1 MKLNCNKT
9 NQGLTQLKIFDKED
23 LCIACHEF
31 RLKGQF
37 LDSFSHWPKNTFHYF
52 DDISQVLLCPLL
64 NTLPPSHV
72 AVYFLI
78 DWVCTY
84 LGQYRV
90 TTNSLDSRYP
100 ELIYWSSY
108 FLFFSDPLLDMKV
121 TTATAAIINKTPTQL
136 AIPTAMFDN
145 FPPSLTPT

>member
-1 MKLNCNKT
+1 M
-9 NQGLTQLKIFDKED
+9 KIFNKED

-52 DDISQVLLCPLL
+52 DDISQVLSCPLQL
-64 NTLPPSHV
+64 HCESWLPPSHV

-90 TTNSLDSRYP
+90 TTNSLAGWDP
-100 ELIYWSSY
+100 GL
-108 FLFFSDPLLDMKV
+108 LMGFFV
-121 TTATAAIINKTPTQL
+121 
-136 AIPTAMFDN
+136 MFRNLKIDRSILEGRVLWRRTKRCN
-145 FPPSLTPT
+145 AGSCTRCIFFPSNESTDYISPANH